1 MADVGK
7 ELEEFAEI
15 AKPREP
21 LAPYT
26 FLKLGGP
33 AEVLVQARNVAEL
46 CSFVRRCGAKKLPL
60 RVLGGGCSVLVRDEG
75 VRGVILRLEAKEYT
89 QVTVQERQ
97 VR

>member
-1 MADVGK
+1 MADVAK

-15 AKPREP
+15 AKPREA

-33 AEVLVQARNVAEL
+33 AEVLVQPRSVAEL
-46 CSFVRRCGAKKLPL
+46 CGVVRRCGAKKLPL

-75 VRGVILRLEAKEYT
+75 IRGIVLRL
-89 QVTVQERQ
+89 
-97 VR
+97 